1 MTDWTTGLLLCSIW
15 KWTKVFDGSDRPGI
29 SYSCS
34 KHALLSDTFLAVRLL
49 SAVRPQ
55 RQTSELTG
63 KSGRMWGHKSAQD
76 EHVHSELEEKR
87 ARNFKQWMGGGLK
100 PLHCCNICDWWDWS
114 GSQDIQQITR
124 DLHDPP
130 ALPTV
135 MVRLLDG
142 SAVWLLGPSALPLA
156 VRWVSCV
163 FWPLMVN
170 GITSTS
176 ARPSGARLP
185 GLITITQQAHPRPL
199 YTLTF
204 PAHWFATHTHTHTQV
219 CTWTPSTST
228 NRGLQ
233 PAWEKTDKHLGEAG
247 SCTTVGSYRREE
259 GRALDPA
266 DRVIHVRYQL
276 YPK

>member
-204 PAHWFATHTHTHTQV
+204 PAHWFATHTHTHTGLYMNALHKHKQR
-219 CTWTPSTST
+219 TAASMGE
-228 NRGLQ
+228 NRQAFGRGRLVHYSRIVQ
-233 PAWEKTDKHLGEAG
+233 ERGG
-247 SCTTVGSYRREE
+247 SCTGSCRQ
-259 GRALDPA
+259 GHTCTLP
-266 DRVIHVRYQL
+266 VVS
-276 YPK
+276 